1 MRKNAKAY
9 GMQAVTIKLKTGESK
24 TIIFETEE
32 KALKFYH
39 KYKSNKLID
48 KLVLNYTKSLI
59 WNKLSKY
66 SIA

>member
-1 MRKNAKAY
+1 MKVNY
-9 GMQAVTIKLKTGESK
+9 EDFVDTICIKLKTGESK
-24 TIIFETEE
+24 AIIFETEE

-59 WNKLSKY
+59 
-66 SIA
+66 

>member
-9 GMQAVTIKLKTGESK
+9 GMQVVTIKFKTGESK

-59 WNKLSKY
+59 
-66 SIA
+66 